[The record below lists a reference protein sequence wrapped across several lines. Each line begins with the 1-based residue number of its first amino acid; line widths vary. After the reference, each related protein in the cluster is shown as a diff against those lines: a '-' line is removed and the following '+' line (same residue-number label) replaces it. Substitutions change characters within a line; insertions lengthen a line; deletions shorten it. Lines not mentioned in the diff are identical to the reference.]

1 MYIKQ
6 ISKMLMIVSLILK
19 GMTIMIDRV
28 ELATWDF
35 LIVVQGPFCDP
46 SMLICWH
53 SSVDIDE
60 ISICDVICENPSH
73 VANGEAVK

>member
-46 SMLICWH
+46 SMLIC
-53 SSVDIDE
+53 
-60 ISICDVICENPSH
+60 
-73 VANGEAVK
+73 